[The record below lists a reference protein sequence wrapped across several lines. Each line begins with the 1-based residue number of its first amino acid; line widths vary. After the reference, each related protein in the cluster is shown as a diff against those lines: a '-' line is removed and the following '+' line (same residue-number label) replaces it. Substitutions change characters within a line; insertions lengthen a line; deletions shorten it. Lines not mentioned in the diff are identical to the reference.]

1 MSFSLSLQ
9 VSAGNNT
16 VTTHSIYAI
25 YKHCY
30 LALKKW
36 FSINTIFSGAYTFI
50 RIVNLLIIY
59 NDLNVLVFL
68 QSKTGFWIVFEC
80 CLDRK
85 SALKYEH
92 YSSCFEKCQNK
103 EHIKDRSLAGIKYN
117 NSSEERDTSEHLVL
131 TLHSHRQAQR
141 HSYTFYL
148 SFSSIIYVCLK
159 QWS

>member
-1 MSFSLSLQ
+1 M
-9 VSAGNNT
+9 
-16 VTTHSIYAI
+16 
-25 YKHCY
+25 
-30 LALKKW
+30 
-36 FSINTIFSGAYTFI
+36 
-50 RIVNLLIIY
+50 NLLIIY

-68 QSKTGFWIVFEC
+68 QSKTGFWIAFEC

-159 QWS
+159 QWSWDVRLSGKTDFLDITPVFCLLHSYYQVHARTAVEKCLKIGKGKKQ

>member
-1 MSFSLSLQ
+1 M
-9 VSAGNNT
+9 
-16 VTTHSIYAI
+16 
-25 YKHCY
+25 
-30 LALKKW
+30 
-36 FSINTIFSGAYTFI
+36 
-50 RIVNLLIIY
+50 NLLIIY

-141 HSYTFYL
+141 HSYSFYL

-159 QWS
+159 QWSWDVRLSEKLISLTLPQFFVYSIVIIKYMHVQQWRSVWRMKKARNNSERD